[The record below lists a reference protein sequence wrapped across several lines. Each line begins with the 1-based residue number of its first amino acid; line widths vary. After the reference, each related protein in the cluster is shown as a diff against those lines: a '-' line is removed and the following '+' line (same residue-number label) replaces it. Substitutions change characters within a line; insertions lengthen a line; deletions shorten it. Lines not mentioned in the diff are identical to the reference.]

1 MLHTINTLT
10 HTLFQELHPFSPL
23 KSTILLC
30 ECRMTSQ
37 EESNSDNLMQEVR
50 MNTAEEDAYP
60 SAYTAPAHPRPQ
72 AEPNHSVRGRQEE
85 RGDLTAD
92 NLERIPDADH
102 VAPGI
107 RLQATG
113 NDAEVGDDRW
123 EGDAAPARQ
132 EPESVDRIKID
143 GRGRLDTESE
153 SQNRTKPE
161 VNIVVGS
168 GNDLMMLD
176 SDRNGE
182 SFVSGRAPS
191 SVDYSGRSS
200 TGAIDHEGSEGQS
213 YRHDDGVEEDLEDFD
228 DEDDDKDVVHERV
241 GGSGAT
247 AENASKGTSVGH
259 FGPRGE
265 AIRECF
271 SCAIASVH
279 CLKVFFFHYSRC
291 TTTS

>member
-1 MLHTINTLT
+1 MSY
-10 HTLFQELHPFSPL
+10 QE
-23 KSTILLC
+23 
-30 ECRMTSQ
+30 TS
-37 EESNSDNLMQEVR
+37 SDTFMQESR
-50 MNTAEEDAYP
+50 MNATDEDAYP

-107 RLQATG
+107 RLQASG
-113 NDAEVGDDRW
+113 NDAEVDHDRW

-143 GRGRLDTESE
+143 GRGRLDTDSE
-153 SQNRTKPE
+153 NPNRTKPE
-161 VNIVVGS
+161 VNIVVGGS
-168 GNDLMMLD
+168 SDMMMLD
-176 SDRNGE
+176 NDRNGE
-182 SFVSGRAPS
+182 SFPLGRAPS

-200 TGAIDHEGSEGQS
+200 TGAIDHEGSEGQN
-213 YRHDDGVEEDLEDFD
+213 YRHDDGVEEDMVDYD

-265 AIRECF
+265 AIRECLVVLILVVNF
-271 SCAIASVH
+271 
-279 CLKVFFFHYSRC
+279 LNVFLYPL
-291 TTTS
+291 